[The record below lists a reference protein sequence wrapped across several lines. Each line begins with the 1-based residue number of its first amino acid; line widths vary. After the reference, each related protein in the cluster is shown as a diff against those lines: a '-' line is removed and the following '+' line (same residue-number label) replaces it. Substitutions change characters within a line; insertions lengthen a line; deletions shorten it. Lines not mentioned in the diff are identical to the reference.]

1 MYTPSLV
8 SPLFGMHVPLAAFI
22 DKARGQHMS
31 GPPSRVSCALVAHSM
46 DYLGCG
52 HTAWVTSPTKG
63 SSPRGEEPSVLS
75 DAASPLLPPGVR
87 AGSALLLAL
96 NNSCHDRQPC
106 S

>member
-8 SPLFGMHVPLAAFI
+8 SPLSGMHVPLTASV

-31 GPPSRVSCALVAHSM
+31 GALSRVSRALVAHSM

-52 HTAWVTSPTKG
+52 HTAWTSLTKG
-63 SSPRGEEPSVLS
+63 SSRRAEEPSVLS
-75 DAASPLLPPGVR
+75 DAASPLLPPCMQ
-87 AGSALLLAL
+87 AGSAFLLAL
-96 NNSCHDRQPC
+96 KNSCHDRQPC